1 MLNALEAMKESAEE
15 TREVRVMAGERE
27 GLIQVSVRDRGVGL
41 DPETLDTVFQP
52 FYTTKPD
59 GLGVGLS
66 ICRAI
71 IQNHEGRLWAEN
83 NPDGGA
89 TFHFA
94 LPRADRQT
102 KPADP
107 SAAGLDDRGPR

>member
-1 MLNALEAMKESAEE
+1 
-15 TREVRVMAGERE
+15 MAGERE